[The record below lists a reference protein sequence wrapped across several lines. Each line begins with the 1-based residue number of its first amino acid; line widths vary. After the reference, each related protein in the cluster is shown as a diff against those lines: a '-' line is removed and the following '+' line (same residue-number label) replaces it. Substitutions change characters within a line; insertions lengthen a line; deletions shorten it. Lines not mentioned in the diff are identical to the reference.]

1 MVEWMEKNNIAGWL
15 DGQEKQK
22 DDWMDI
28 KKVWIERKMVGWIK
42 IDGWLNGYTLK
53 KNRWLNGYKRQRD
66 GTMYN
71 KKQMDGWKEG

>member
-1 MVEWMEKNNIAGWL
+1 
-15 DGQEKQK
+15 
-22 DDWMDI
+22 MD
-28 KKVWIERKMVGWIK
+28 RH
-42 IDGWLNGYTLK
+42 